1 MDSRC
6 PACDLVRTLLIPRLD
21 QLEAEVKMLRD
32 VTWPVCQGLIEGGDP
47 MKMTVE
53 KRKYFRLLYKD
64 EAIKLLDKKAEFTG
78 LISPLLRNLEI
89 DSLSLPRPSE

>member
-1 MDSRC
+1 
-6 PACDLVRTLLIPRLD
+6 
-21 QLEAEVKMLRD
+21 
-32 VTWPVCQGLIEGGDP
+32 